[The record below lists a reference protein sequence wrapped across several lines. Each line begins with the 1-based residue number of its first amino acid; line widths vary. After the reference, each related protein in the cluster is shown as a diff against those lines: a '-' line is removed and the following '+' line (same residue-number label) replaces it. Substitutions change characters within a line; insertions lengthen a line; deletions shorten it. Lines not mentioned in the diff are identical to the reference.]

1 MKKFL
6 CLILILE
13 TVFFISCKSSQEKEI
28 PYSKMFKE
36 NPVTIN
42 WQQNETSSDDIESFK
57 ANVSVYSMNNRT
69 DTSSVLQ
76 SKYKMSL
83 STINEIPYSRLDFSP
98 EFEEGKAYSVVSNN
112 SQIILFDTFS
122 NKIEY
127 KISMQENISQDLA
140 FLGMENAVSRVNL
153 DLIKSE
159 SKRLSLDLIEDSKKS
174 LTLDIPNSYFFD
186 NSNSLE
192 SRISTRVMF
201 DVEQE
206 VLSQVEVVSVR
217 DNGTKITTNS
227 YPMYQDNDGTPV
239 KIGLVT
245 VVKSEATE
253 LLQGFEDAQ
262 YFNSIDEIPKMSDAE
277 YERILKSGEFE
288 EVKNMTFG
296 NPADLS
302 YEETIL
308 EVYSDIEINTVDKS
322 AFRILLNDIGDD
334 LWKKLF

>member
-1 MKKFL
+1 MKKFFYSILGLIAFFL
-6 CLILILE
+6 C
-13 TVFFISCKSSQEKEI
+13 FSCALSEKNEI
-28 PYSKMFKE
+28 PYAEIFQE

-42 WQQNETSSDDIESFK
+42 WEQNKTSSDIKSFQ

-83 STINEIPYSRLDFSP
+83 STINENQYNRLDFSP
-98 EFEEGKAYSVVSNN
+98 EFGGGKAHSVVSDN
-112 SQIILFDTFS
+112 SQIILFDTNS
-122 NKIEY
+122 NEIEY
-127 KISMQENISQDLA
+127 RIPMQENISQDLA
-140 FLGMENAVSRVNL
+140 FLGMESAVSKINL

-174 LTLDIPNSYFFD
+174 LMLDIPSSYFFN
-186 NSNSLE
+186 NSNSSE

-217 DNGTKITTNS
+217 EDGTKITTNS
-227 YPMYQDNDGTPV
+227 YPMYQDNDGTPI

-245 VVKSEATE
+245 VVKSEAPE

-262 YFNSIDEIPKMSDAE
+262 YFESIDDIPEMSDAE
-277 YERILKSGEFE
+277 YERILESGEFE
-288 EVKNMTFG
+288 EVENMTFG

-308 EVYSDIEINTVDKS
+308 EVYSDIEINTVDES
-322 AFRILLNDIGDD
+322 AFRILLNNSGDD
-334 LWKKLF
+334 LWKNWF

>member
-42 WQQNETSSDDIESFK
+42 WQQNETSSDNIESFK

-334 LWKKLF
+334 LWKN

>member
-42 WQQNETSSDDIESFK
+42 WQQNETSSDNIESFK

-98 EFEEGKAYSVVSNN
+98 EFEEEKAYSVVSNN

-201 DVEQE
+201 DIEQE

-217 DNGTKITTNS
+217 DNGTKITTNF

-334 LWKKLF
+334 L